1 MTGMNSA
8 AFPVLKTER
17 LTLRQL
23 SIDDWQDI
31 FALRSDPKINEFL
44 DRQICKTKEDA
55 INFINSVNGNFEKGN
70 SFYWAITL
78 TKTNTL
84 AGTVSLFDLSSENS
98 SCEIGYELM
107 TEFQGQGIMTE
118 AIQAVTDYV
127 FHTLK
132 FKKILAFTHYKNK
145 NSINLLQ
152 KSNFIKSAESSTEN
166 SNLTIFTLTH

>member
-1 MTGMNSA
+1 MNSA

-55 INFINSVNGNFEKGN
+55 INFINSINRNFEKGN

-84 AGTVSLFDLSSENS
+84 AGTISLFDLSSENS

-118 AIQAVTDYV
+118 AIQAVIDYV

-132 FKKILAFTHYKNK
+132 SKKILAFTHYKNQ
-145 NSINLLQ
+145 NSINLLL
-152 KSNFIKSAESSTEN
+152 KSNFVKSTETCTEN
-166 SNLTIFTLTH
+166 SNLIIFTLTH